1 MTYARGVKTAL
12 VALCLAS
19 CSFVAI
25 DTPPAHPDP
34 DLEPVCTT
42 STTLPKVDLV
52 PAIAFDAASAFS
64 LGLTGY
70 GLAVS
75 GGGARGST
83 YVGLALVA
91 AIVSGVTGLAF
102 TGSAVHGFRATER
115 CRELEQAFKTRTPKP

>member
-1 MTYARGVKTAL
+1 VYDRRVKTAL

-52 PAIAFDAASAFS
+52 PAIAFDALGAFS
-64 LGLTGY
+64 LGLTAY
-70 GLAVS
+70 GIGVS

-83 YVGLALVA
+83 FVGLALVSA
-91 AIVSGVTGLAF
+91 VVSGVTGLAF

-115 CRELEQAFKTRTPKP
+115 CRELERAFKTHAANP